1 MKEKISVLIPTYN
14 VGKFVEKAIRSVMQ
28 QSYTNLEIIVVDD
41 FSTDDTFSILQ
52 KLANEDSRIKLFR
65 NKQNMKIAATLNF
78 AIEQASG
85 KYIARID
92 GDDIADNTRIETLYN
107 YLQEH
112 LEVKL
117 VSSNLFSINEK
128 DAILKEEIYP
138 ESFES
143 IKKVAL
149 FSSPVSHH
157 WLTYKYIYEKYG
169 NYRMSGAEDYDFILR
184 LISNNVP
191 LANVQKGL
199 YYLRIREGNT
209 ISTMGLSQIKLSNYA
224 KKLHKERV
232 KNNTLTDSYSLEA
245 LKKYL
250 TTSPFIT
257 KMHNISASLFRKFVL
272 RKKREGIIYLPLAIL
287 FSPYYQL
294 QHIKNKLLYK
304 IYKK

>member
-157 WLTYKYIYEKYG
+157 W
-169 NYRMSGAEDYDFILR
+169 N
-184 LISNNVP
+184 
-191 LANVQKGL
+191 
-199 YYLRIREGNT
+199 
-209 ISTMGLSQIKLSNYA
+209 
-224 KKLHKERV
+224 
-232 KNNTLTDSYSLEA
+232 
-245 LKKYL
+245 
-250 TTSPFIT
+250 
-257 KMHNISASLFRKFVL
+257 
-272 RKKREGIIYLPLAIL
+272 
-287 FSPYYQL
+287 
-294 QHIKNKLLYK
+294 
-304 IYKK
+304 